1 MAGSSQLGTRSF
13 ATFLPGDDLR
23 DLRSVAHAKRAEAER
38 KHRRFAQRRRD
49 ALRLLLL
56 SAARYGALPHGRT
69 RLADFDS
76 SGKVTQTVFINLDE
90 DLPGD
95 NEFDPDAA
103 ATASAALPAASPTAP
118 PTTAPAAPPAASPA
132 APPDASDASVPK
144 GGNEDEGRPVVWCE
158 YDPSDSQANGIAD
171 AYVRAKSPNK
181 ALHNVVMDVDL
192 FLDLAGIRHLTQA
205 CTILSAAC
213 TRSVYFSA
221 FFLAYLI
228 THTR

>member
-13 ATFLPGDDLR
+13 ATFLLGDDLR

-49 ALRLLLL
+49 SLRLLLL

-118 PTTAPAAPPAASPA
+118 PTTQPAAPPAASPA
-132 APPDASDASVPK
+132 AS
-144 GGNEDEGRPVVWCE
+144 
-158 YDPSDSQANGIAD
+158 
-171 AYVRAKSPNK
+171 
-181 ALHNVVMDVDL
+181 
-192 FLDLAGIRHLTQA
+192 
-205 CTILSAAC
+205 SAA
-213 TRSVYFSA
+213 SPAASPA
-221 FFLAYLI
+221 
-228 THTR
+228 

>member
-95 NEFDPDAA
+95 NEFDP
-103 ATASAALPAASPTAP
+103 
-118 PTTAPAAPPAASPA
+118 
-132 APPDASDASVPK
+132 
-144 GGNEDEGRPVVWCE
+144 E
-158 YDPSDSQANGIAD
+158 
-171 AYVRAKSPNK
+171 
-181 ALHNVVMDVDL
+181 
-192 FLDLAGIRHLTQA
+192 
-205 CTILSAAC
+205 ILSPRLGGAGWIPC
-213 TRSVYFSA
+213 IHRLGVPGRGDSSNERSIKRCKTRMFRPKTVQTGYSGS
-221 FFLAYLI
+221 
-228 THTR
+228 TRRETP

>member
-1 MAGSSQLGTRSF
+1 VAGSSQLGTRSF

-103 ATASAALPAASPTAP
+103 ATASAA
-118 PTTAPAAPPAASPA
+118 SPA

-144 GGNEDEGRPVVWCE
+144 GGNEDEGRPVVWCK

-205 CTILSAAC
+205 CTI
-213 TRSVYFSA
+213 Y
-221 FFLAYLI
+221 
-228 THTR
+228 

>member
-103 ATASAALPAASPTAP
+103 VSGDAITGFPGETDEQFERTMQLVRDIGFDVVNTAAYSPRPNTPAADWDNQVRQP
-118 PTTAPAAPPAASPA
+118 
-132 APPDASDASVPK
+132 
-144 GGNEDEGRPVVWCE
+144 G
-158 YDPSDSQANGIAD
+158 DPFGSFGA
-171 AYVRAKSPNK
+171 
-181 ALHNVVMDVDL
+181 
-192 FLDLAGIRHLTQA
+192 
-205 CTILSAAC
+205 
-213 TRSVYFSA
+213 
-221 FFLAYLI
+221 
-228 THTR
+228 